1 MKLCVLTCAVFPT
14 EADARKKMW
23 IFLKSCEKAGV
34 PKEDLH
40 LYGTGHGFPG
50 YKYMKLDMQL
60 AYLKERL
67 AGNYSHVLYTDGW
80 DAFFTGSLAE
90 VVSKYEAMGSPQ
102 MLSSACW
109 QLGNESRMDPYQ
121 GCFSETDRYRYPCV
135 GGYLAEVPHII
146 EMFERMLTLP
156 RQTGDDCFNWYDGW
170 QEGWFR
176 PMLDSKC
183 EIFQVTDDHCVATK
197 TQDLSVRLFNTHTGE
212 EPCILHLSGGYTDQ
226 VTGKDAA
233 MIPWAVKLG
242 VIECPHFWARR
253 RDGRACVHCEKVEF
267 GV

>member
-1 MKLCVLTCAVFPT
+1 MKLAVLTCAVFPS
-14 EADARKKMW
+14 EADARQKMW

-40 LYGTGHGFPG
+40 LYGIGHEFPG
-50 YKYMKLDMQL
+50 YRRMKLEMQL
-60 AYLKERL
+60 AYLKEQL
-67 AGNYSHVLYTDGW
+67 AGNYTHVLYTDGW

-90 VVSKYEAMGSPQ
+90 VVSKYEAMGSPK

-109 QLGNESRMDPYQ
+109 QLGNESRMDPYA

-135 GGYLAEVPHII
+135 GGYIAEVPYII

-183 EIFQVTDDHCVATK
+183 EIFQVTDDNCSIE
-197 TQDLSVRLFNTHTGE
+197 DDGRLWNTHTSRR
-212 EPCILHLSGGYTDQ
+212 PCIWHHSGGFTHQ
-226 VTGKDAA
+226 SHGKDDAL
-233 MIPWAVKLG
+233 IPWAVRLG
-242 VIECPHFWARR
+242 IISQSEADASVAARI
-253 RDGRACVHCEKVEF
+253 
-267 GV
+267 

>member
-1 MKLCVLTCAVFPT
+1 MKLAVLTCAVFPS
-14 EADARKKMW
+14 EAEARQKMW

-34 PKEDLH
+34 LKEDLH
-40 LYGTGHGFPG
+40 LYGIGHGFPG
-50 YKYMKLDMQL
+50 YRHMKLEMQL
-60 AYLKERL
+60 EYLKDRL
-67 AGNYSHVLYTDGW
+67 VGNYSHVLYTDGW
-80 DAFFTGSLAE
+80 DAFFTGSLTE
-90 VVSKYEAMGSPQ
+90 VARKYEAMGSPQ

-135 GGYLAEVPHII
+135 GGYLAEVAYII

-183 EIFQVTDDHCVATK
+183 EIFQVTDDNCDIELGHPTITDGYVSYDAWRLVNRHTK
-197 TQDLSVRLFNTHTGE
+197 TT
-212 EPCILHLSGGYTDQ
+212 PCILHLSGGYTDQ

-233 MIPWAVKLG
+233 MMPWATRLG
-242 VIECPHFWARR
+242 ILP
-253 RDGRACVHCEKVEF
+253 
-267 GV
+267 